1 MSNKE
6 VIESFFIQREG
17 EDVLHELYNLDLF
30 DSGLIDSLDVI
41 ELIVYIEKH
50 TGVLLKLSDSDTFD
64 AFHSARQLIDLINS
78 KQQNKL

>member
-1 MSNKE
+1 MTNKE
-6 VIESFFIQREG
+6 AIEKFFIQREG

-50 TGVLLKLSDSDTFD
+50 TGVLLKLSDSETFD
-64 AFHSARQLIDLINS
+64 AFHSASQLVDLIS
-78 KQQNKL
+78 RKQQNNL